1 MSGISSVALFAAL
14 FATLLQSQLNIYV
27 FLSPRWVLPRCT
39 SMFNSEGRAVP
50 MTVAARDE
58 IMQTVV
64 EMSGRGL
71 RCICLAQ
78 VQCIYASVMGTV

>member
-1 MSGISSVALFAAL
+1 
-14 FATLLQSQLNIYV
+14 
-27 FLSPRWVLPRCT
+27 
-39 SMFNSEGRAVP
+39 